1 VDRMRNIALVLV
13 FQEWAS
19 SCQASA
25 RGTIA
30 AAAAEGAPAARRIGG
45 QWLRDPGTHFGPEL
59 VPRRLENWEGGLPID
74 HAVTGVSERID
85 EKRDATGPAR
95 VEFFGLTCLATY

>member
-1 VDRMRNIALVLV
+1 MRNIALVLV
-13 FQEWAS
+13 FLEWTS
-19 SCQASA
+19 SCEASA
-25 RGTIA
+25 RRTIA
-30 AAAAEGAPAARRIGG
+30 AAAAEGAPAAGRMGG
-45 QWLRDPGTHFGPEL
+45 QGLRDPVTHFGPDL
-59 VPRRLENWEGGLPID
+59 VPGHLENRERWLAID